1 MDDSA
6 DVSGSNAPSATETG
20 GGPTIA
26 GYDTSRD
33 EEYARLLQAQEG
45 GYVHYSQQPVGFVVP
60 HPPEG
65 SAAYYYGT
73 WRPPVPRYFHA
84 RDEWYEFWM
93 GMIFV
98 VFCLSFILLTI
109 SIIYYST

>member
-1 MDDSA
+1 M
-6 DVSGSNAPSATETG
+6 SGTSPEASSATDKTVAS
-20 GGPTIA
+20 TI
-26 GYDTSRD
+26 DTSRD
-33 EEYARLLQAQEG
+33 EEYARLLQSQEG
-45 GYVHYSQQPVGFVVP
+45 GYVHYAHPPVGFVVP

-93 GMIFV
+93 GTIFV